1 MLQVRDYMNALEGHL
16 AEVHKQ
22 AQRLLKRQAE
32 LGLALQDFGASLA
45 CLSAFDSAPLDQAF
59 QGLADRASAAS
70 NLTQVCTLVQS
81 WGSSGWRLC
90 KRVPAVEPRM
100 SCPAGC
106 ARTGSISRLC

>member
-1 MLQVRDYMNALEGHL
+1 MNALEGHL

-45 CLSAFDSAPLDQAF
+45 CLSAFDSAPLDHAF

-70 NLTQVCTLVQS
+70 NLTQVCT
-81 WGSSGWRLC
+81 
-90 KRVPAVEPRM
+90 
-100 SCPAGC
+100 
-106 ARTGSISRLC
+106 